1 MKQDEVDKIIA
12 DAVADSKKARRRKWH
27 KGGGSSYEGIQTVRK
42 VLNWTFMLGFLA
54 AVIIY
59 FTMPEE
65 RTLFFCIG
73 FSAIVLK
80 LVEFYLRFMF

>member
-12 DAVADSKKARRRKWH
+12 DAVAESKKARRGKWH
-27 KGGGSSYEGIQTVRK
+27 RGASSSNGVQTARK
-42 VLNWTFMLGFLA
+42 VLNWAFMLGFLV

-59 FTMPEE
+59 FAMPEQ

-80 LVEFYLRFMF
+80 LIEFYLRFMF

>member
-12 DAVADSKKARRRKWH
+12 DAVAESKKARRNKWH
-27 KGGGSSYEGIQTVRK
+27 RGHSSSNGIQTARK
-42 VLNWTFMLGFLA
+42 VLNWAFMLGFLI

-59 FTMPEE
+59 FALPEE

>member
-12 DAVADSKKARRRKWH
+12 DAVAESKRERRGKWRK
-27 KGGGSSYEGIQTVRK
+27 GQSSNGVQTARK
-42 VLNWTFMLGFLA
+42 VLNWAFMLGFLA
-54 AVIIY
+54 AIIIY
-59 FTMPEE
+59 FAMPEQ
-65 RTLFFCIG
+65 RMLFFCVG

>member
-12 DAVADSKKARRRKWH
+12 DAVAESRKTRRGKWH
-27 KGGGSSYEGIQTVRK
+27 KEGSSSNSIQTVRK
-42 VLNWTFMLGFLA
+42 VLNWAFMLGFLA

-59 FTMPEE
+59 FALPEE
-65 RTLFFCIG
+65 RTLFFCVG